1 MKLFPD
7 VSVQIPYDFVHFWD
21 LSRSA
26 VWNRSF
32 RAIQVHKIK
41 PKVTRQHFFFFAK
54 RDFKIWKRPK
64 YVTFFSIFLPI
75 GSSLGCPT
83 GYTQIGTSSCC
94 RAGYSQSCN
103 KQCARQKCENDSNF
117 YWKNVDTSSNPFT
130 CCKKPASM
138 SHSQTLNKL
147 DWFLHSDPETFFLIF
162 HFWMIIHWK
171 VDLQ

>member
-94 RAGYSQSCN
+94 RAGPDILN
-103 KQCARQKCENDSNF
+103 HVIN
-117 YWKNVDTSSNPFT
+117 NVQDKSV
-130 CCKKPASM
+130 KM
-138 SHSQTLNKL
+138 I
-147 DWFLHSDPETFFLIF
+147 LIF
-162 HFWMIIHWK
+162 IGKMLIQVQILSLVAKNLQVCLTLKHWTN
-171 VDLQ
+171 